1 MARVSVAVATV
12 KDLTASE
19 RLFLENPYV
28 GVVTDLRPDGSPH
41 STVVWVDVDDDGPS
55 FNTAWPRA
63 KPRYLD
69 VDPRV
74 SLVVLDPHD
83 PYRWIAITGTT
94 TMTDDGANDQ
104 IDRLSKKYT
113 GREKYGS
120 HREGETRVSV
130 RISPTWIESRGLG

>member
-1 MARVSVAVATV
+1 MARVSEAVATV
-12 KDLTASE
+12 KNLTARE
-19 RLFLENPYV
+19 QAFLENSYV

-69 VDPRV
+69 MDPRV

-83 PYRWIAITGTT
+83 PYRWFAMTGTA
-94 TMTDDGANDQ
+94 TMKDEGANDQ
-104 IDRLSKKYT
+104 IDRLSEKYT
-113 GREKYGS
+113 GREKYAS

>member
-1 MARVSVAVATV
+1 MARVSDAVATV

-113 GREKYGS
+113 GREKYAN

-130 RISPTWIESRGLG
+130 RISPSWIESRGLG